1 MKEAQKYF
9 IKEWGTGFID
19 AILQSEKGMV
29 RMSMQDI
36 YETMQSYTKEQVD
49 KALKEK
55 GKELLNFQ
63 EEIISNPIRFNGVNH
78 KVIERLMNI
87 EPEF

>member
-1 MKEAQKYF
+1 MSKEADKYL
-9 IKEWGTGFID
+9 KENISPLGYSRIVNEGY
-19 AILQSEKGMV
+19 L
-29 RMSMQDI
+29 
-36 YETMQSYTKEQVD
+36 ETITIAMQSYAKEQVD